1 MKRSATLGL
10 SRLRQA
16 VALRLLLLLVLLP
29 GSRAGVAQDAP
40 APDDED
46 RFACD
51 ALKAIELSEGT
62 GARVRLAEVGILPA
76 TGDQPEL
83 CRVTGFIEP
92 QVGFEVRMPVKDW
105 NSKLLVTGCSNL
117 CGVLQ
122 IEGMEDALARGYAAA
137 TTDMGHQTGD
147 TSDARW
153 ALNSPLLE
161 LDFGHRATHVATLAA
176 KEIVANYYGDRPD
189 YSYFRGC
196 STGGR
201 QGLVAAERYPDDFD
215 GIIAGAP
222 FNQALSVPH
231 MAWMLAAN
239 AGPGG
244 KPILKRRDFDLLGK
258 AALDGCDAQDGAVD
272 GVIGNPETC
281 AFKPEVLLCPV
292 TSGAEKRGPARDCL
306 TPVQVEAAT
315 KMYAGPRTS
324 NGQPWSSG
332 GSTVGSEFNWAKSLL
347 APPGKVPF
355 FQFVVGNW
363 LRYLAFEP
371 DPPVPAMPA
380 TGTGGPQPATV
391 NFDAGPAQFAAT
403 TAVSGFKPDLA
414 RFRALG
420 GRLLVYHG
428 WADESLMPAHTLDYW
443 RDAQQRQGGKQGG
456 KRGGKKGS
464 NPSNNQSNNPINN
477 SGLSEF
483 ARLFMVPGMLH
494 CGGGPGAADID
505 YLTALE
511 RWVEAGEAPDSLL
524 AHKVRNAVP
533 TFLRQP
539 RFPLDPATVEYTR
552 LVYPYPLAGPP
563 LAASPLAAH

>member
-1 MKRSATLGL
+1 MAHSGTTPLNLTRAF
-10 SRLRQA
+10 
-16 VALRLLLLLVLLP
+16 VVLLLVGTSTCL
-29 GSRAGVAQDAP
+29 AQDTP
-40 APDDED
+40 AHDAAD

-51 ALKAIELSEGT
+51 ALKAIDLSEGT

-76 TGDQPEL
+76 AGDQPEL
-83 CRVTGFIEP
+83 CRVNGFIEP

-117 CGVLQ
+117 CGILQ
-122 IEGMEDALARGYAAA
+122 IEGMEDVLARGYAAA
-137 TTDMGHQTGD
+137 TTDMGHRTGD

-161 LDFGHRATHVATLAA
+161 QDFGHRATHVTTLAA
-176 KEIVANYYGDRPD
+176 KEIVASYYGDRPD
-189 YSYFRGC
+189 YAYFRGC

-222 FNQALSVPH
+222 FNQSLSVPH

-239 AGPGG
+239 SGPGG
-244 KPILKRRDFDLLGK
+244 KPILTQREFELLGK
-258 AALDGCDAQDGAVD
+258 AALDACDSQDGTVD

-281 AFKPEVLLCPV
+281 TFNPDVLRCPPIGDGKK
-292 TSGAEKRGPARDCL
+292 SAPGRACL

-315 KMYAGPRTS
+315 KIYAGPRNS
-324 NGQPWSSG
+324 KGQAWSSG
-332 GSTVGSEFNWAKSLL
+332 GSTVGSEFTWEKSLL
-347 APPGKVPF
+347 APAGKVPF

-371 DPPVPAMPA
+371 DPPLP
-380 TGTGGPQPATV
+380 TV

-403 TAVSGFKPDLA
+403 TAVAGFKPDLA

-443 RDAQQRQGGKQGG
+443 RDAQRRQGGKQG
-456 KRGGKKGS
+456 S
-464 NPSNNQSNNPINN
+464 NP
-477 SGLSEF
+477 GLDEF
-483 ARLFMVPGMLH
+483 ARLFMVPGMRH

-511 RWVEAGEAPDSLL
+511 RWVEAGEAPDSLP
-524 AHKVRNAVP
+524 AHKVRKAVP
-533 TFLRQP
+533 TGVRQP

-552 LVYPYPLAGPP
+552 PVYPYPLAGPP
-563 LAASPLAAH
+563 LARPPVAAPPLAAH

>member
-1 MKRSATLGL
+1 MAHSGTTPSNCAR
-10 SRLRQA
+10 
-16 VALRLLLLLVLLP
+16 ALAALLLFASSACL
-29 GSRAGVAQDAP
+29 AQDAP
-40 APDDED
+40 APDAAD

-51 ALKAIELSEGT
+51 ALKAIDLSEGT
-62 GARVRLAEVGILPA
+62 GARVRLVDVGILPA

-83 CRVTGFIEP
+83 CRVNGFIEP

-117 CGVLQ
+117 CGILQ

-137 TTDMGHQTGD
+137 TTDMGHRTGD

-161 LDFGHRATHVATLAA
+161 QDFGHRATHVTTLVA
-176 KEIVANYYGDRPD
+176 KEIAASYYGDRPD

-201 QGLVAAERYPDDFD
+201 QGLVAAGRYPDDFD

-222 FNQALSVPH
+222 FNQSLSVPH

-239 AGPGG
+239 SGPGG
-244 KPILKRRDFDLLGK
+244 KPILTRTEFKLLGK
-258 AALDGCDAQDGAVD
+258 AALDACDSQDGVVD
-272 GVIGNPETC
+272 GVIGNPQTC
-281 AFKPEVLLCPV
+281 TFKPDVLQCPAA
-292 TSGAEKRGPARDCL
+292 GDAEKNAPGRTCL
-306 TPVQVEAAT
+306 TPAQVEAAT
-315 KMYAGPRTS
+315 KIYAGPRNS
-324 NGQPWSSG
+324 KGQAWSSG
-332 GSTVGSEFNWAKSLL
+332 GSTVGSEFTWENSLL

-355 FQFVVGNW
+355 FQFIVGNW
-363 LRYLAFEP
+363 LHYLAFEP
-371 DPPVPAMPA
+371 DLPVPVA
-380 TGTGGPQPATV
+380 GTNGPPLPTV

-403 TAVSGFKPDLA
+403 AAVTGFKPDLA

-443 RDAQQRQGGKQGG
+443 RDAQQRQVV
-456 KRGGKKGS
+456 KRAGD
-464 NPSNNQSNNPINN
+464 P
-477 SGLSEF
+477 GLGEF

-511 RWVEAGEAPDSLL
+511 RWVEAEEAPSSLL

-533 TFLRQP
+533 TVRRQP

-552 LVYPYPLAGPP
+552 PVYPYPLAAPP
-563 LAASPLAAH
+563 LAAH